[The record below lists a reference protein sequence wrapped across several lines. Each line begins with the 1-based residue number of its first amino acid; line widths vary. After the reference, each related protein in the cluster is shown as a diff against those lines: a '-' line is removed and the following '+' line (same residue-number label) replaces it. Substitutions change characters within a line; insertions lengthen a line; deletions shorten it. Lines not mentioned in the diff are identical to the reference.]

1 MRPLVVLLLAALPA
15 VALAGCAGG
24 GGDGDGAADPA
35 KDVDFGDLDL
45 QATDTTGIIRG
56 VVVDLA
62 VRPVAGV
69 AVELRGAGEPT
80 RTTSNAEGA
89 FGFDALPPGDYF
101 LTASKPGYIEAQQ
114 STQVV
119 AGVEEPPIVK
129 ILIEADPTTQPYVE
143 AYVFAGFIECSVRGM
158 VIAYQCG
165 VTDVDVVH
173 EEYELAMAPESIVS
187 EMIWAS
193 TQAAG
198 DELSLSIRCLPGD
211 SDPAEKCPEGQR
223 GIVRSEGKS
232 PQVARI
238 NRTLAEQW
246 ALGVN
251 PLIIDLFAFGR
262 SDLDA
267 YNEST
272 VDEAQ
277 KPVTGEDCLD
287 WNGVVFPDGTCVR
300 ATGPGLI
307 LNQKVDVYTHVFYGY
322 APPEDWQFSV
332 DGDPPAPPA

>member
-1 MRPLVVLLLAALPA
+1 MRSLLAVLLASLPA
-15 VALAGCAGG
+15 LALAGCAGG
-24 GGDGDGAADPA
+24 GGGGEPDPA
-35 KDVDFGDLDL
+35 QDVDFDGLDL
-45 QATDTTGIIRG
+45 QATDTTGVIRG
-56 VVVDLA
+56 VVVDFA
-62 VRPVAGV
+62 VRPVAN
-69 AVELRGAGEPT
+69 AAIQLRGAGQPLQ
-80 RTTSNAEGA
+80 TTSNEEGA
-89 FGFDALPPGDYF
+89 FGFDALQPGDYF
-101 LTASKPGYIEAQQ
+101 LTASKAGYIEAQQ
-114 STQVV
+114 STAVV
-119 AGVEEPPIVK
+119 AGVAEPPIVK
-129 ILIEADPTTQPYVE
+129 ILLEADPTTQPYVE
-143 AYVFAGFIECSVRGM
+143 VNLFAGFIECSVRPM
-158 VIAYQCG
+158 FIAYQCG
-165 VTDVDVVH
+165 ATDVDVVH
-173 EEYELAMAPESIVS
+173 AEYPLAQTPEFIVS
-187 EMIWAS
+187 EMIWQS

-223 GIVRSEGKS
+223 GIVRSEGTS

-246 ALGVN
+246 ALGTN

-287 WNGVVFPDGTCVR
+287 WNGVVFPDGTCIR

-307 LNQKVDVYTHVFYGY
+307 LNQKVDVYTHIFYGY
-322 APPEDWQFSV
+322 APPEGWQFSV
-332 DGDPPAPPA
+332 DGDPPPPA